1 MGETRGMKLNAASIA
16 LAVIT
21 GVVAALLGIT
31 LSLLRNGRVD
41 VPYVILL
48 AVVGFVGSLIWSF
61 FAGRN
66 RPKP

>member
-1 MGETRGMKLNAASIA
+1 MKLNSATVA

-48 AVVGFVGSLIWSF
+48 TVVGFVGSQVWSA
-61 FAGRN
+61 FATRN